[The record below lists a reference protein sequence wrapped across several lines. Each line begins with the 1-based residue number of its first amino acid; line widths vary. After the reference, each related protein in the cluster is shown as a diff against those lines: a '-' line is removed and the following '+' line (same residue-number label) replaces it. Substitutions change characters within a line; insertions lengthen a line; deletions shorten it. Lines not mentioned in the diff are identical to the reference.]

1 MRFCTNC
8 GKRIETDARFCMYC
22 GTPVDP
28 PAETAE
34 PAASSAYAGPNSP
47 TEPIDLTKPEVPQST
62 GTFRNR
68 GTVPPVPNP
77 PRQRMTEYVP
87 RPASI
92 PEARPGDALAD
103 DLASIASGTGPNPYP
118 IPASTG
124 TTGTSSGAPAT
135 HAPSAA
141 STSNHRRRVTVA
153 AAVAAV
159 IAVVAL
165 VATTA
170 FLVTTGF
177 GRQGKTP
184 TSASSDGQGSS
195 SQSSNSTDKPDS
207 SGSDGSNG
215 SDASSTKPDE
225 DSLSSITERYSST
238 DVSVSA
244 MFLNEDG
251 SYETKDVANTAAAR
265 TKFVSA
271 GLYLP
276 VYLAARSDGGDS
288 LTEARTM
295 MSTMDNGAAN
305 RAIADFGGF
314 EAINLWLKQHNYQ
327 DTTVDR
333 NFGDTQASAAGYE
346 NTSSTFDAVRMLA
359 AVDAAGAADLMN
371 VDIASEGVAVPSD
384 MTIHAHRGQ
393 GIRNTWNYFA
403 IVSTPHGKAAVAL
416 ATQNQGKATA
426 AQVMSDILADIDQ
439 QLTAKASK

>member
-1 MRFCTNC
+1 M
-8 GKRIETDARFCMYC
+8 
-22 GTPVDP
+22 P
-28 PAETAE
+28 
-34 PAASSAYAGPNSP
+34 
-47 TEPIDLTKPEVPQST
+47 
-62 GTFRNR
+62 
-68 GTVPPVPNP
+68 
-77 PRQRMTEYVP
+77 
-87 RPASI
+87 
-92 PEARPGDALAD
+92 
-103 DLASIASGTGPNPYP
+103 
-118 IPASTG
+118 
-124 TTGTSSGAPAT
+124 
-135 HAPSAA
+135 
-141 STSNHRRRVTVA
+141 VA
-153 AAVAAV
+153 AAVAA
-159 IAVVAL
+159 VAL

-177 GRQGKTP
+177 GGQGKTP

-195 SQSSNSTDKPDS
+195 SQSSNPADKSDS

-244 MFLNEDG
+244 MFLNADG